1 MLLLIIPRVVCMTK
15 LLMPAVLVLLS
26 SFILSATLFVDAPEP
41 KAYLFFALGLLVLLG
56 LGAYVFR
63 QIQKSI
69 RYHMNKPAD

>member
-1 MLLLIIPRVVCMTK
+1 MTK

-26 SFILSATLFVDAPEP
+26 SFILSATLFADAPEP
-41 KAYLFFALGLLVLLG
+41 KAYLFFALGLLVLLVLLG
-56 LGAYVFR
+56 LGTYVFR

>member
-1 MLLLIIPRVVCMTK
+1 MTK

-41 KAYLFFALGLLVLLG
+41 KAYLFFALSLLVLLG

>member
-1 MLLLIIPRVVCMTK
+1 MTK

-41 KAYLFFALGLLVLLG
+41 KAYLFFALGLLVLLVLLVLLG
-56 LGAYVFR
+56 LGTYVFR

>member
-1 MLLLIIPRVVCMTK
+1 MTK
-15 LLMPAVLVLLS
+15 LLMPAVLVLLFS
-26 SFILSATLFVDAPEP
+26 LIVSATAFVDAPEP
-41 KAYLFFALGLLVLLG
+41 RAYLFFALGLLVLLG

>member
-1 MLLLIIPRVVCMTK
+1 MVLLIIPRVVCMTK

-26 SFILSATLFVDAPEP
+26 SFILSATLFADAPEP

-63 QIQKSI
+63 QVQKSI

>member
-1 MLLLIIPRVVCMTK
+1 MTK

-26 SFILSATLFVDAPEP
+26 SFILSATLFADAPEP
-41 KAYLFFALGLLVLLG
+41 KAYLFFALGLLVLLVLLG

>member
-1 MLLLIIPRVVCMTK
+1 MFKILDTCI
-15 LLMPAVLVLLS
+15 VLLS
-26 SFILSATLFVDAPEP
+26 SLILSATLFADAPEP

-56 LGAYVFR
+56 LGTYVFR

>member
-1 MLLLIIPRVVCMTK
+1 MTK

-26 SFILSATLFVDAPEP
+26 SLILSATLFADAPEP
-41 KAYLFFALGLLVLLG
+41 KAYLFFALGLGTYVL
-56 LGAYVFR
+56 R